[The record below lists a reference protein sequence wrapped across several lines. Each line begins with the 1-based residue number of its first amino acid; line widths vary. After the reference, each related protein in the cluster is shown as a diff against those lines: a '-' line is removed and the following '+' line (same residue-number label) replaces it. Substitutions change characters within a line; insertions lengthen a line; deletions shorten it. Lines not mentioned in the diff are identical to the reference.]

1 MLEKAAL
8 RRQLRRQ
15 RMAISP
21 SKRRLAQAQVVRL
34 LKPLMR
40 RGKNIG
46 LYLASGSELNISAIL
61 QDAATHGC
69 HLHTPYIEPNQRRL
83 WFTPY
88 PAPSHHGHHMLNIL
102 QYEGDK
108 RRIERLDIVLMP
120 LIGIDKR
127 GMRLGQGGGFY
138 DTSLSFCREQQPLRI
153 GIGFAA
159 QQCEH
164 IPNEAHDQA
173 LDAYVCET
181 GITAFSTRARATL
194 APFLNKSH
202 TG

>member
-1 MLEKAAL
+1 MQDKAAL
-8 RRQLRRQ
+8 RSQLRRQ
-15 RMAISP
+15 RMAITP
-21 SKRRLAQAQVVRL
+21 AQRHRAQTQVVRL
-34 LKPLMR
+34 LKPLLR
-40 RGKNIG
+40 QGKNIG
-46 LYLASGSELNISAIL
+46 MYLASGSELDIAAIL
-61 QDAATHGC
+61 QDASKQRC
-69 HLHTPYIEPNQRRL
+69 QLYTPYIEPNQRRL

-102 QYEGDK
+102 QFEGDK

-138 DTSLSFCREQQPLRI
+138 DTSLSHCREQQPLRI

-173 LDAYVCET
+173 LDAYVCEA
-181 GITAFSTRARATL
+181 GITVFSARARATL

-202 TG
+202 TS

>member
-1 MLEKAAL
+1 MQDKVAL

-15 RMAISP
+15 RMAVTP
-21 SKRRLAQAQVVRL
+21 AERRLAQAQVTRL
-34 LKPLMR
+34 LKPLLR
-40 RGKNIG
+40 QGKNIG
-46 LYLASGSELNISAIL
+46 MYLASGSELDIAAIL
-61 QDAATHGC
+61 QDALQQRCQLYA
-69 HLHTPYIEPNQRRL
+69 PYIEPNQRRL

-88 PAPSHHGHHMLNIL
+88 PAAQQRGQHVLNIL
-102 QYEGDK
+102 QYEGKK

-181 GITAFSTRARATL
+181 GITAFSARAHAIL
-194 APFLNKSH
+194 APFLS
-202 TG
+202 TPP